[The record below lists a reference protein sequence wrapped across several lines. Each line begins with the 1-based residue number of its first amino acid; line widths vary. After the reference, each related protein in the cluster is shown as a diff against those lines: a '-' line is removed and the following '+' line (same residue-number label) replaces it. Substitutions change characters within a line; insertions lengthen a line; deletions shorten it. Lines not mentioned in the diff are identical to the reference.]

1 MAKREPGEPAT
12 ESVKAPLQVRLD
24 VWLDVA
30 CLFKTRSEAQKACN
44 GGKVE
49 VNGQAGKPHRLLRVG
64 DEIRMTRGPGRRQL
78 VVVMALAER
87 HVPKAE
93 ARALYEDRTPP
104 PTPEQLE
111 ILEMERAFRR
121 SFGARS
127 PRAPDKRE
135 RRALRKLKGG

>member
-1 MAKREPGEPAT
+1 MHMGDSRKADPAP
-12 ESVKAPLQVRLD
+12 APSEVRLD

-49 VNGQAGKPHRLLRVG
+49 VSGQGAKPHRLLHAGEEVR
-64 DEIRMTRGPGRRQL
+64 ITRGHGRKQL
-78 VVVMALAER
+78 VVVRTLAEH

-93 ARALYEDRTPP
+93 ARTLYEDRTPP
-104 PTPEQLE
+104 PTPEEQE

-121 SFGARS
+121 SFGAPPPRS
-127 PRAPDKRE
+127 PDKRE
-135 RRALRKLKGG
+135 RRALRKLKGE